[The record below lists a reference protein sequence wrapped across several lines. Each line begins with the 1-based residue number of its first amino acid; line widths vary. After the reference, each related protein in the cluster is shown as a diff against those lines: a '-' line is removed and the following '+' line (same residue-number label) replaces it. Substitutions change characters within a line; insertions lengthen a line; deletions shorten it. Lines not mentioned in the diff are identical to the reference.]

1 MDGALSPNVLGFTE
15 QELQFLLKNLDK
27 LTPAELAE
35 VTKMIEELESRK
47 ERQRKQ
53 DNLIAFCQHM
63 QQGL

>member
-1 MDGALSPNVLGFTE
+1 MPDGSLSPNVLGFTE

-47 ERQRKQ
+47 
-53 DNLIAFCQHM
+53 
-63 QQGL
+63 